1 MIDMHKKL
9 TFDVLV
15 NGNSQTSKPAT
26 ANLGIV
32 EAEVV
37 KVVLEEIQARLNDT
51 NVEITFSEEDVPVM

>member
-37 KVVLEEIQARLNDT
+37 KVVLEEIQARLAGS
-51 NVEITFSEEDVPVM
+51 NVEITFSEEEIK

>member
-1 MIDMHKKL
+1 MYKKL

-26 ANLGIV
+26 AELGIV

-37 KVVLEEIQARLNDT
+37 KVVLEQLQPMLAGSNAEI
-51 NVEITFSEEDVPVM
+51 IFSEEEIIE